1 MPHEYEM
8 IPTGSYPCLNLFLV
22 RLQSRCPHLHR
33 ELELG
38 LILEGRLTLR
48 HAGQGY
54 RLEKD
59 EFYLVN
65 SMKPHEFTSVGEGT
79 LVLAVQVSPRFLEP
93 FIPDASMHCFKVKP
107 PLEPFFPKGSEKARE
122 LREAVLDLAVHYL
135 SAGGEDAMTCFYL
148 LSRLLLLL
156 DRNLPR
162 QVLTQNDYEMM
173 RRQTDRMVSILDE
186 IDRHFQ
192 QKLLL
197 EDIARQYGLTMP
209 YVSHLFKNI
218 LGISFQE
225 YLKEK
230 RFEHALELLNT
241 TSKTILDIA
250 IESGFSDLRYMTK
263 AFREKYGCTPKEYRR
278 QHPSMLQSTRSSAEN
293 RQELLHLEESLLIVR
308 ELLGTVPDLEE

>member
-93 FIPDASMHCFKVKP
+93 FIPDASMHCFQVKP

-148 LSRLLLLL
+148 LSRLLLHGIHS
-156 DRNLPR
+156 
-162 QVLTQNDYEMM
+162 
-173 RRQTDRMVSILDE
+173 RRD
-186 IDRHFQ
+186 
-192 QKLLL
+192 
-197 EDIARQYGLTMP
+197 
-209 YVSHLFKNI
+209 
-218 LGISFQE
+218 
-225 YLKEK
+225 
-230 RFEHALELLNT
+230 
-241 TSKTILDIA
+241 
-250 IESGFSDLRYMTK
+250 
-263 AFREKYGCTPKEYRR
+263 
-278 QHPSMLQSTRSSAEN
+278 
-293 RQELLHLEESLLIVR
+293 
-308 ELLGTVPDLEE
+308 

>member
-93 FIPDASMHCFKVKP
+93 FIPDASMHCFQVKP

-241 TSKTILDIA
+241 TSKT
-250 IESGFSDLRYMTK
+250 
-263 AFREKYGCTPKEYRR
+263 
-278 QHPSMLQSTRSSAEN
+278 
-293 RQELLHLEESLLIVR
+293 
-308 ELLGTVPDLEE
+308 